1 MIDTHAHIYAEHY
14 NNDRFEMVENA
25 FKQGINKIFMPNI
38 DESSIQGMLALE
50 EKYPGKCFSMM
61 GLHPCSVDK
70 DYKNQIKNIEKW
82 LEKRSFSAIGEIG
95 LDFYRSMD
103 LVTEQESAFIL
114 QIELAKKYNL
124 PIIIHC
130 RDSFKRTVEILK
142 PLLAGKLTGIFHC
155 FSGNFEDAEEII
167 NMGFLLGIGGV
178 ATFKNGGLEKVL
190 PFIDLQHLVLETD
203 SPYLAPVP
211 YRGKRNEPAYL
222 HLIANRIA
230 DLKNIDVIEVEKATD
245 ENALKLFK
253 CAL

>member
-14 NNDRFEMVENA
+14 KDDQCTMIENA
-25 FKQGINKIFMPNI
+25 FKQGVNKIFMPNI
-38 DESSIQGMLALE
+38 DESSIEGMMALE

-61 GLHPCSVDK
+61 GLHPCSVNK
-70 DYKNQIKNIEKW
+70 DYKNQIKNIERW
-82 LEKRSFSAIGEIG
+82 LDKKTFSAIGEIG
-95 LDFYRSMD
+95 LDFYWSMD

-114 QIELAKKYNL
+114 QIELAKKYNS
-124 PIIIHC
+124 PIVIHC

-142 PLLAGKLTGIFHC
+142 PLLDDKLTGIFHC
-155 FSGNFEDAEEII
+155 FSGSLEDAEEII
-167 NMGFLLGIGGV
+167 EMGFLLGIGGV
-178 ATFKNGGLEKVL
+178 VTFKNGGLEKVL

-222 HLIANRIA
+222 NLIANKIA
-230 DLKNIDVIEVEKATD
+230 VLKNIDVKEVEKVTD

-253 CAL
+253 YTI